1 MKDANED
8 PDIPDVIRLEDDS
21 FLAGNFIRSD
31 IHVAPGSGKKNYG
44 HVIRAEGG
52 SGISASYID
61 IRMSYGMPLP
71 PEPVP
76 EEPAQVST
84 TKSEKEEIRRE
95 FIKLAQQIDG
105 LLKDNYPLS
114 MHEASEQSGLGGDW
128 NAVREWR
135 RNHDQALGERYN
147 REILPQ
153 VIDTY
158 EQARVRGFFEA
169 ELEKIYDAPVIVVV
183 QQLPELLR
191 RAAAKP

>member
-1 MKDANED
+1 
-8 PDIPDVIRLEDDS
+8 
-21 FLAGNFIRSD
+21 
-31 IHVAPGSGKKNYG
+31 
-44 HVIRAEGG
+44 
-52 SGISASYID
+52 
-61 IRMSYGMPLP
+61 MPLP

-114 MHEASEQSGLGGDW
+114 MHEASERSGLGEDW

-135 RNHDQALGERYN
+135 RNHDQALGDKYN

-153 VIDTY
+153 VIGTY

-183 QQLPELLR
+183 QKLPELLR